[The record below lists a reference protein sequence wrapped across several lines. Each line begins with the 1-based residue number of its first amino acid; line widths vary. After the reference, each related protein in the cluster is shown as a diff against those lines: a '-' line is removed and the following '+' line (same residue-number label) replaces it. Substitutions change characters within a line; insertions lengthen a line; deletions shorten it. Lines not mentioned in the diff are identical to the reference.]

1 MQVDNKPDAITYKY
15 PTITFIITPTKTAVA
30 TPLQFFVLLPL
41 QPYYTKRLNTI
52 RLMIQIGA
60 ITSISD
66 LLQYSD
72 GKLEWRSSRPE
83 WL

>member
-1 MQVDNKPDAITYKY
+1 MQVDNKPDALYFKYKNV
-15 PTITFIITPTKTAVA
+15 TFIITSDKTAVL
-30 TPLQFFVLLPL
+30 TPLQFFVLLPV

-60 ITSISD
+60 IKSISD

-72 GKLEWRSSRPE
+72 GKLEWRCSRHE